1 METPDLDTEN
11 VTPPIK
17 KRKLQRKRSDSPE
30 PSCVSMKSDASM
42 IPPQNFRNKDSSS
55 VHSKLQRK
63 RSDSPEPSCVSM
75 KSDASMIPP
84 QNFRNKDSSSVHS
97 VVQKSGDRREKN
109 IITATGH
116 DPEPAAVNDFQKK
129 FKLNLVKKF
138 QCLNGVMIN
147 PENQTLLNEIY
158 TELYITEG
166 DSGDVSKEHEVRQI
180 EGTSRRTTTEET
192 PIKCNDIFKP
202 LSDQDKP
209 IRTVLT
215 KGVAGI
221 GKTVTVQKFIL
232 DWAEGKVNQDVQ
244 LMFLLPFRELNLMK
258 DQKLSLMDLLHVCF
272 KETKETE
279 MSSLEK
285 VLFIF
290 DGLDECRFPLDF
302 QNTERVCD
310 VTESASVHVLLINL
324 IKGNLLPSAL
334 IWITS
339 RPAAA
344 DQIPSECVH
353 RVTEVRGFND
363 PQKEEYFRKR
373 ISDQSLANNII
384 THLKSLRSLYIM
396 CHIPVFC
403 WISATVLERMLDE
416 AESGEM
422 PKTLT
427 QMYTHFLIIQT
438 NIIREKYS
446 KKQENDEEML
456 LKLGHLAF
464 QQLMKGNLI
473 FYEEDLREC
482 GIDVREAAVYSG
494 VCTQIFREEFGLHQS
509 KVYCF
514 VHLSIQEHLAA
525 LYVHLTFMK
534 EKRNVLEQSRD
545 FKTISDVHK
554 SAVHQALK
562 SQTGHL
568 DLFLRFLLGLSL
580 ESNQKLLHA
589 LVTHTGSSSQTGKG
603 DTVQYI
609 KEMISGDLPT
619 EKSINLFHCLN
630 ELGDNSLVEE
640 IQRYLKSGTQ
650 SELSSSQWSAL
661 VFVLLTSAEELEE
674 FDLSKYISTDK
685 IRDWILVKVMPVIA
699 ASRKAIIRCDT
710 IKNSGCRALA
720 SVLSSET
727 SNLRELHLTVDTL
740 DLTGNKL
747 GDSGVKRLSALLEN
761 PQCKV
766 KNLRLWR
773 CDISDEGCAALTSAL
788 RSNPSHLRELDL
800 SVNNLGDSGVKS
812 LSAVLENL
820 LCKLEILRLGFCGV
834 SDEGCAALTSALRSN
849 PSHLRELD
857 LSENKLGDSG
867 VKSLSAVLENPLCK
881 LEKLRLRECGVSDEG
896 CAALTSALR
905 SNPSHLREL
914 DLSLNKLGDSGV
926 KSLAAVLENP
936 LCKLEILRLWRCD
949 ISDEG
954 CAALTSAL
962 RSNPSHLRELDLS
975 GNKLG
980 DSGVKSLSAVLENP
994 LCKLEILN
1002 KLQRKRSDSPEPSCV
1017 SMKSDA
1023 SMVPPLNFRNKD
1035 SSSVHSVVQKSG
1047 DRREKNIITATGHDP
1062 EPAAVNDFQKKFKL
1076 NLVKKFQC
1084 LNGVMINPENRTL
1097 LNEIYTE
1104 LYITEGDGGDV
1115 NKEHEVRQIEA
1126 ASRRTTTEETPIKCN
1141 DIFKPLSD
1149 QDKPIRTVLTKGV
1162 AGIGKTVTV
1171 QKFILD
1177 WAEGKVNQDVQL
1189 MFPLPFR
1196 ELNLM
1201 KDQKLS
1207 LMDLLH
1213 VCFKETK
1220 ETEMSSLEKVLFVF
1234 DGLDEYRFPLDFQN
1248 TERVCDV
1255 TESASV
1261 HVLLINLIKGNLLPS
1276 ALIWI
1281 TSRPAAADQIPSE
1294 CVHRVTEVRGFND
1307 PQKEEYFRKR
1317 ISDQSLANNIITHLK
1332 SLRSLYI
1339 MCHIPVFC
1347 WISATVL
1354 ERMLGEAESGEMP
1367 KTLTQMYTH
1376 FLIIQT
1382 NIIREKYSKKQESDE
1397 EMLLKLGRL
1406 AFQQLMKGNLIFYEE
1421 DLRECGIDVREAAV
1435 YSGVCTQI
1443 FREEF
1448 GLHQSKVYSFV
1459 HLSIQEHLAALYVHL
1474 TFMKEKRN
1482 VLEQSWFSEPE
1493 ILSDEEDESEMF
1505 SDQWIEEITVSDVLK
1520 SAVDQALYSETG
1532 HLDLFLRFLLGLSL
1546 ESSQKLLHSLVTHTG
1561 SSSQTGKRTTVQ
1573 YIKEKISGDPPTE
1586 KSINLFHC
1594 LNELG
1599 DNSLVE
1605 EIQRCLK
1612 SGKQSEL
1619 SSSQWSALVFVL
1631 LTSAEELEEF
1641 DLSKYFSTDKITD
1654 WILVK
1659 VMPVIAASRK
1669 AIIRCDTIQYS
1680 GWSALDS
1687 VLSSETSN
1695 LRELHLTV
1703 DTLDLNWSDLGD
1715 SGVKRVSALLEN
1727 PQCKV
1732 KNLKLR
1738 ECGVS
1743 NEGCAALTSALR
1755 SNPSH
1760 LRELNLS
1767 DNKLGVSG
1775 VKSLSAVLENPL
1787 CKLEILWL
1795 SRCDISDE
1803 GCAALTS
1810 ALRSNPSHLRELN
1823 LSHNK
1828 LGDSGVKSLS
1838 AVLENPLC
1846 KLEILRLSR
1855 CDISDEG
1862 CAALTSALRSNPS
1875 HLRELNL
1882 SHNKLGDS
1890 GVKSLSAV
1898 LENPHCKLEILCKL
1912 QRKRSHSPE
1921 PSCVS
1926 MKSDESMDPPWN
1938 FRNRDSSSVH
1948 SKLQRKRSDP
1958 RQPSCVSMKSDAS
1971 MGPPLYFR
1979 NKESTSVHSKL
1990 QRTRSDSP
1998 EPSCVSM
2005 KSDAS
2010 MAPPLNFRNKDS
2022 SVHSV
2027 VQKSGDR
2034 REKNIITATGH
2045 DPEPAAVNEFQKKFK
2060 LNLVKKFQCLN
2071 GVMINL
2077 ENRTL
2082 LNEIYTELYITEGD
2096 GGDVNKEHEVRQ
2108 IEAASRRKTTEETPI
2123 KCNDIFKP
2131 LSDQD
2136 KPIRTVLTKGV
2147 AGIGKTVSV
2156 QKFILDWAEGKV
2168 NQDVQLIFP
2177 LPFRELNLM
2186 KDQKL
2191 SLMDLLH
2198 VCFKETKETEM
2209 SSLEKVLF
2217 IFDGLDECRFPLDF
2231 QNTERVCDVT
2241 ESASVHVLLINL
2253 IKGNLLPSALIWITS
2268 RPAAADQIPS
2278 ECVHRVTE
2286 VRGFNDPQKEE
2297 YFRKRISDQS
2307 LANNIITHL
2316 KSLRSLYIM
2325 CHIPVFCWI
2334 SATVLERMLDEAESG
2349 EMPKTLTQMYTHF
2362 LIIHTNIIREKYS
2375 KKQESDEEMLLK
2387 LGRLAFQQL
2396 MKGNL
2401 IFYEEDLRECG
2412 IDVREA
2418 AVYSGVCTQ
2427 IFREEFGLHQSKVYS
2442 FVHLSIQEH
2451 LAALYVHLTFM
2462 KEKRNVLEQSRDFK
2476 TISDVHESAVDQAL
2490 KSETGHLDLFLR
2502 FLLGLSLESNQ
2513 KLLHALVTHTGSS
2526 SQTGKSNTVQYI
2538 KRKISGD
2545 PPTEKAINLFH
2556 CLNELGDNSLVEE
2569 IQRYLKSGTQSELS
2583 SSQWSALVFVLLT
2596 SAEELEEF
2604 DLSKYFSTDKIRD
2617 QILVNVMPVIAA
2629 SRKAIIRCDTIQE
2642 RGWRALDSVLSSET
2656 SNLRELHLTVDTL
2669 DLTGSDLGDS
2679 GVKRLSALLENPQ
2692 CKVKNLRLSRCDISD
2707 EGCAALTS
2715 ALRSNP
2721 SHLRELDLSHNN
2733 LGDSGVKSVSAVLE
2747 NPLCKL
2753 EILELRGCGVSGEG
2767 CAPLTSALRSNPS
2780 HLRKLYLSLNNLG
2793 DSGVKS
2799 LSAVLENPLCN
2810 LEILCVL
2817 QKSGDRREK
2826 NIITA
2831 TGHDPEP
2838 AAVNDFQEKFKLNL
2852 VKQFQCLNGV
2862 MINPENRTLL
2872 NEIYTELYITQGDS
2886 GDVNKEHEVRQIE
2899 AASRRTTT
2907 EETPIKCND
2916 IFKPLS
2922 DQDKPIRTVLTKGVA
2937 GIGKTVSVQ
2946 KFILDWAEGKANQDV
2961 QLMFPLPFRE
2971 LNLMKDQKLSLMDL
2985 LHVCFKETKET
2996 EISSLEKVLFI
3007 FDGLDEYRFPLDFQ
3021 NTERVCDVT
3030 ESASVHVLLINLI
3043 KGNLL
3048 PSALIWI
3055 TSRPAA
3061 ADQIPSECVHRVTE
3075 VRGFNDPQK
3084 EEYFRK
3090 RISDQSLAN
3099 NIITHLKSLRS
3110 LYIMCHIPVFCWI
3123 SATVLER
3130 MLGEAESGEIPKTLT
3145 QMYTHFLIIQ
3155 TNIIREKYSKKQES
3169 DEEML
3174 LKLGRLAFQQLMK
3187 GNLIF
3192 YEEDLRECG
3201 MDVREAAVYSG
3212 VCTQIFREEFG
3223 LHQSKVYCFVHLSI
3237 QEHLAALYVH
3247 LTFMKEKRNVLQQS
3261 RDFKTI
3267 SDVHNGAVDQALKSE
3282 TGHLDLFLRFLL
3294 GLSLESNQKLLH
3306 ALVTHTGG
3314 ISQTGK
3320 SNTVQYIKRKIS
3332 RNLPTEKFIN
3342 LFHCLNELGDN
3353 SLVEE
3358 IQRCLKSGTQSELSS
3373 SQWSALVFVLLT
3385 SAEELEEFD
3394 LSKYISTDKIRDEVL
3409 VNVMPLIAASRKAI
3423 IRCDAIKKSA
3433 WSALASVLS
3442 SETSNLRELH
3452 LTVDILDLTWSD
3464 LADSGVKCLSA
3475 LLENPQ
3481 CQVKNLRLYKCDIS
3495 DEGCAALTS
3504 ALRSNPSHLRELDL
3518 SWNKLGDSGV
3528 KSLSA
3533 GLENPLCK
3541 LEILKLWK
3549 CDISVEGCAGLIS
3562 ALRSNPSHLRELD
3575 LAENNLGDSGVK
3587 SLSAVLE
3594 NPLCKLEI
3602 LWLWNCDI
3610 SDEGCAALT
3619 SALTS
3624 NPSHLR
3630 ELTLCRN
3637 NLGVSGVKSVSAVL
3651 ENPHCKLE
3659 ILRLWNCD
3667 ISGEGCAALT
3677 SALRSNPLHLREL
3690 DLSENKLGDSG
3701 VKSLSAVLENPLCKL
3716 EKLGKLQRKRSD
3728 SPEPSCVSMKSD
3740 ASMDPPWN
3748 FRNRDSSPDNSK
3760 LQRKRSDTPEPSCVS
3775 MKSDASMDPPWN
3787 FKNGNPSSVHSKL
3800 QRKRSDSPEP
3810 SCVSMKSDASMDPPW
3825 NFRNRDS
3832 SPDNSKLQRKRSD
3845 APEPSCVSM
3854 KSDASMDPPW
3864 NFKNGNPSS
3873 VHSKL
3878 QRKRSDSP
3886 EPSCV
3891 SMKSDASMDPPWNF
3905 RNRDSSPDNS
3915 KLQRK
3920 RSDAPEPSCVSMKSD
3935 ASMDPPWNFKN
3946 GNPSSVHSVLQ
3957 KSGDR
3962 REKNIITATGHD
3974 PEPAAVNDF
3983 QKKFKLNLVKKFQ
3996 CLNGVMINPEN
4007 RTLLNEI
4014 YTELY
4019 ITEGDGG
4026 DVNKEHE
4033 VRQIEAASRRTTTEE
4048 TPIKCNDIFK
4058 PLSDQDKPIR
4068 TVLKKPLSKKDK
4080 PIRTVLKKP
4089 LPKKDKPIRTVLTK
4103 GVAGIGKT
4111 VSVQKFIL
4119 DWAEGKANQDVQLMF
4134 PLPFREL
4141 NLMKDQK
4148 LSLMDL
4154 LHVCFKE
4161 TKETEMSS
4169 LEKVLFIFDGLDECR
4184 FPLDFQNTERVC
4196 DVTESASVHVLLINL
4211 IKGNL
4216 LPSALIWITSRP
4228 AAADQI
4234 PSECVHRV
4242 TEVRGFNDP
4251 QKEEYFRKRISDQS
4265 LANNIITHLKSLR
4278 SLYIMCHIPV
4288 FCWISATVLERML
4301 DEAESGEMPKTL
4313 TQMYT
4318 HFLIIQT
4325 NIIREKYSKKQ
4336 ESDEEMLL
4344 KLGQLAFQ
4352 QLMKGNLIFYEEDLR
4367 ECGIDVRE
4375 AAVYSG
4381 VCTQIFRE
4389 EFGLHQSKVYCFV
4402 HLSIQ
4407 EHLAALYVHL
4417 TFMKEKRNVLEQ
4429 SWVFK
4434 TISDVLKSAVDQ
4446 ALYSETGN
4454 LDLFLRFLLGLSLE
4468 SNQNLLHSLVTH
4480 TESSSQTGKG
4490 DTVQYIK
4497 EKISRNLQTEKSI
4510 NLFHCLNELG
4520 DNSLVEE
4527 IQRYLKSGTQSEL
4540 SSSQWSALV
4549 FALLTS
4555 AEELEEFDLSKY
4567 ISTDKI
4573 TDWILEKVMPVI
4585 AASRKAIIRCDTIQN
4600 SGWSALDSVLSSETS
4615 NLRELHLT
4623 VDTLDLTGNNLGDSG
4638 VKRLSALL
4646 ENPQCKVKNLKLSRC
4661 DISDERCA
4669 ALTSALRS
4677 NSSHLRD
4684 LDLSWNNLG
4693 DSGVKSLS
4701 AVLENPLCKL
4711 EKLKL
4716 EYCDISGEGCAALTS
4731 ALRSNP
4737 SHLRELDLSRNKLG
4751 DSGVKSLSAVL
4762 ENPLC
4767 KLEILRLE
4775 DCDVSDEGCAALTSA
4790 LRSNPSHLRELNLS
4804 VNKLGDSGVK
4814 SLSAVLENPHCKLEI
4829 LKLCKCGVSVEGCAA
4844 LTSALR
4850 SNPSHLREL
4859 NLSGNKLGDSGV
4871 KSLSAVLENPL
4882 CKLEKLTMS
4891 NCDISGERCAALT
4904 SALRSNPSHL
4914 RELDLSLNK
4923 LGDSGVKSLSAVL
4936 ENPLCKLEI
4945 LRLCDCGVSGEGCAA
4960 LASALRSNPS
4970 YLIELNVSGNEI
4982 GDLGVKCLSALKNDK
4997 QSKLQTLRLHT
5008 SLF

>member
-1 METPDLDTEN
+1 
-11 VTPPIK
+11 
-17 KRKLQRKRSDSPE
+17 
-30 PSCVSMKSDASM
+30 
-42 IPPQNFRNKDSSS
+42 
-55 VHSKLQRK
+55 
-63 RSDSPEPSCVSM
+63 
-75 KSDASMIPP
+75 
-84 QNFRNKDSSSVHS
+84 
-97 VVQKSGDRREKN
+97 
-109 IITATGH
+109 
-116 DPEPAAVNDFQKK
+116 
-129 FKLNLVKKF
+129 
-138 QCLNGVMIN
+138 
-147 PENQTLLNEIY
+147 
-158 TELYITEG
+158 
-166 DSGDVSKEHEVRQI
+166 
-180 EGTSRRTTTEET
+180 
-192 PIKCNDIFKP
+192 
-202 LSDQDKP
+202 
-209 IRTVLT
+209 
-215 KGVAGI
+215 
-221 GKTVTVQKFIL
+221 
-232 DWAEGKVNQDVQ
+232 
-244 LMFLLPFRELNLMK
+244 
-258 DQKLSLMDLLHVCF
+258 
-272 KETKETE
+272 
-279 MSSLEK
+279 
-285 VLFIF
+285 
-290 DGLDECRFPLDF
+290 
-302 QNTERVCD
+302 
-310 VTESASVHVLLINL
+310 
-324 IKGNLLPSAL
+324 
-334 IWITS
+334 
-339 RPAAA
+339 
-344 DQIPSECVH
+344 
-353 RVTEVRGFND
+353 
-363 PQKEEYFRKR
+363 
-373 ISDQSLANNII
+373 
-384 THLKSLRSLYIM
+384 
-396 CHIPVFC
+396 
-403 WISATVLERMLDE
+403 
-416 AESGEM
+416 
-422 PKTLT
+422 
-427 QMYTHFLIIQT
+427 
-438 NIIREKYS
+438 
-446 KKQENDEEML
+446 
-456 LKLGHLAF
+456 
-464 QQLMKGNLI
+464 
-473 FYEEDLREC
+473 
-482 GIDVREAAVYSG
+482 
-494 VCTQIFREEFGLHQS
+494 
-509 KVYCF
+509 
-514 VHLSIQEHLAA
+514 
-525 LYVHLTFMK
+525 
-534 EKRNVLEQSRD
+534 
-545 FKTISDVHK
+545 
-554 SAVHQALK
+554 
-562 SQTGHL
+562 
-568 DLFLRFLLGLSL
+568 
-580 ESNQKLLHA
+580 
-589 LVTHTGSSSQTGKG
+589 
-603 DTVQYI
+603 
-609 KEMISGDLPT
+609 
-619 EKSINLFHCLN
+619 
-630 ELGDNSLVEE
+630 
-640 IQRYLKSGTQ
+640 
-650 SELSSSQWSAL
+650 
-661 VFVLLTSAEELEE
+661 
-674 FDLSKYISTDK
+674 
-685 IRDWILVKVMPVIA
+685 
-699 ASRKAIIRCDT
+699 
-710 IKNSGCRALA
+710 
-720 SVLSSET
+720 
-727 SNLRELHLTVDTL
+727 
-740 DLTGNKL
+740 
-747 GDSGVKRLSALLEN
+747 
-761 PQCKV
+761 
-766 KNLRLWR
+766 
-773 CDISDEGCAALTSAL
+773 
-788 RSNPSHLRELDL
+788 
-800 SVNNLGDSGVKS
+800 
-812 LSAVLENL
+812 
-820 LCKLEILRLGFCGV
+820 
-834 SDEGCAALTSALRSN
+834 
-849 PSHLRELD
+849 
-857 LSENKLGDSG
+857 
-867 VKSLSAVLENPLCK
+867 
-881 LEKLRLRECGVSDEG
+881 
-896 CAALTSALR
+896 
-905 SNPSHLREL
+905 
-914 DLSLNKLGDSGV
+914 
-926 KSLAAVLENP
+926 
-936 LCKLEILRLWRCD
+936 
-949 ISDEG
+949 
-954 CAALTSAL
+954 
-962 RSNPSHLRELDLS
+962 
-975 GNKLG
+975 
-980 DSGVKSLSAVLENP
+980 
-994 LCKLEILN
+994 
-1002 KLQRKRSDSPEPSCV
+1002 
-1017 SMKSDA
+1017 
-1023 SMVPPLNFRNKD
+1023 
-1035 SSSVHSVVQKSG
+1035 
-1047 DRREKNIITATGHDP
+1047 
-1062 EPAAVNDFQKKFKL
+1062 
-1076 NLVKKFQC
+1076 
-1084 LNGVMINPENRTL
+1084 
-1097 LNEIYTE
+1097 
-1104 LYITEGDGGDV
+1104 
-1115 NKEHEVRQIEA
+1115 
-1126 ASRRTTTEETPIKCN
+1126 
-1141 DIFKPLSD
+1141 
-1149 QDKPIRTVLTKGV
+1149 
-1162 AGIGKTVTV
+1162 
-1171 QKFILD
+1171 
-1177 WAEGKVNQDVQL
+1177 
-1189 MFPLPFR
+1189 
-1196 ELNLM
+1196 
-1201 KDQKLS
+1201 
-1207 LMDLLH
+1207 
-1213 VCFKETK
+1213 
-1220 ETEMSSLEKVLFVF
+1220 
-1234 DGLDEYRFPLDFQN
+1234 
-1248 TERVCDV
+1248 
-1255 TESASV
+1255 
-1261 HVLLINLIKGNLLPS
+1261 
-1276 ALIWI
+1276 
-1281 TSRPAAADQIPSE
+1281 
-1294 CVHRVTEVRGFND
+1294 
-1307 PQKEEYFRKR
+1307 
-1317 ISDQSLANNIITHLK
+1317 
-1332 SLRSLYI
+1332 
-1339 MCHIPVFC
+1339 
-1347 WISATVL
+1347 
-1354 ERMLGEAESGEMP
+1354 MP

-1641 DLSKYFSTDKITD
+1641 DLSKYISTDKIRD

-1669 AIIRCDTIQYS
+1669 AIIRCDTIKNS
-1680 GWSALDS
+1680 GCRALAS

-1703 DTLDLNWSDLGD
+1703 DTLDLTGNKLGD
-1715 SGVKRVSALLEN
+1715 SGVKRLSALLEN

-1732 KNLKLR
+1732 KNLKLYD
-1738 ECGVS
+1738 CGVS
-1743 NEGCAALTSALR
+1743 DEGCAALTSALRSNPSHLRDLYLSGNNLGDSGVKSLSAVLENPLCKLEKLELRRCGVSDERCAALTSALR

-1787 CKLEILWL
+1787 
-1795 SRCDISDE
+1795 
-1803 GCAALTS
+1803 
-1810 ALRSNPSHLRELN
+1810 
-1823 LSHNK
+1823 
-1828 LGDSGVKSLS
+1828 
-1838 AVLENPLC
+1838 
-1846 KLEILRLSR
+1846 
-1855 CDISDEG
+1855 
-1862 CAALTSALRSNPS
+1862 
-1875 HLRELNL
+1875 
-1882 SHNKLGDS
+1882 
-1890 GVKSLSAV
+1890 
-1898 LENPHCKLEILCKL
+1898 CKLEILCKL

-2692 CKVKNLRLSRCDISD
+2692 CKVKNLRL
-2707 EGCAALTS
+2707 
-2715 ALRSNP
+2715 
-2721 SHLRELDLSHNN
+2721 
-2733 LGDSGVKSVSAVLE
+2733 
-2747 NPLCKL
+2747 
-2753 EILELRGCGVSGEG
+2753 RGCGVSGEG

-3409 VNVMPLIAASRKAI
+3409 VNVMPLIAASRKAM
-3423 IRCDAIKKSA
+3423 
-3433 WSALASVLS
+3433 
-3442 SETSNLRELH
+3442 
-3452 LTVDILDLTWSD
+3452 
-3464 LADSGVKCLSA
+3464 
-3475 LLENPQ
+3475 
-3481 CQVKNLRLYKCDIS
+3481 LYKCDIS

-3659 ILRLWNCD
+3659 ILRLRYCD
-3667 ISGEGCAALT
+3667 ISDEGCAAL
-3677 SALRSNPLHLREL
+3677 A
-3690 DLSENKLGDSG
+3690 
-3701 VKSLSAVLENPLCKL
+3701 
-3716 EKLGKLQRKRSD
+3716 
-3728 SPEPSCVSMKSD
+3728 
-3740 ASMDPPWN
+3740 
-3748 FRNRDSSPDNSK
+3748 
-3760 LQRKRSDTPEPSCVS
+3760 
-3775 MKSDASMDPPWN
+3775 
-3787 FKNGNPSSVHSKL
+3787 
-3800 QRKRSDSPEP
+3800 
-3810 SCVSMKSDASMDPPW
+3810 
-3825 NFRNRDS
+3825 
-3832 SPDNSKLQRKRSD
+3832 
-3845 APEPSCVSM
+3845 
-3854 KSDASMDPPW
+3854 
-3864 NFKNGNPSS
+3864 
-3873 VHSKL
+3873 
-3878 QRKRSDSP
+3878 
-3886 EPSCV
+3886 
-3891 SMKSDASMDPPWNF
+3891 
-3905 RNRDSSPDNS
+3905 
-3915 KLQRK
+3915 
-3920 RSDAPEPSCVSMKSD
+3920 
-3935 ASMDPPWNFKN
+3935 
-3946 GNPSSVHSVLQ
+3946 
-3957 KSGDR
+3957 
-3962 REKNIITATGHD
+3962 
-3974 PEPAAVNDF
+3974 
-3983 QKKFKLNLVKKFQ
+3983 
-3996 CLNGVMINPEN
+3996 
-4007 RTLLNEI
+4007 
-4014 YTELY
+4014 
-4019 ITEGDGG
+4019 
-4026 DVNKEHE
+4026 
-4033 VRQIEAASRRTTTEE
+4033 
-4048 TPIKCNDIFK
+4048 
-4058 PLSDQDKPIR
+4058 
-4068 TVLKKPLSKKDK
+4068 
-4080 PIRTVLKKP
+4080 
-4089 LPKKDKPIRTVLTK
+4089 
-4103 GVAGIGKT
+4103 
-4111 VSVQKFIL
+4111 
-4119 DWAEGKANQDVQLMF
+4119 
-4134 PLPFREL
+4134 
-4141 NLMKDQK
+4141 
-4148 LSLMDL
+4148 
-4154 LHVCFKE
+4154 
-4161 TKETEMSS
+4161 
-4169 LEKVLFIFDGLDECR
+4169 
-4184 FPLDFQNTERVC
+4184 
-4196 DVTESASVHVLLINL
+4196 
-4211 IKGNL
+4211 
-4216 LPSALIWITSRP
+4216 
-4228 AAADQI
+4228 
-4234 PSECVHRV
+4234 
-4242 TEVRGFNDP
+4242 
-4251 QKEEYFRKRISDQS
+4251 
-4265 LANNIITHLKSLR
+4265 
-4278 SLYIMCHIPV
+4278 
-4288 FCWISATVLERML
+4288 
-4301 DEAESGEMPKTL
+4301 
-4313 TQMYT
+4313 
-4318 HFLIIQT
+4318 
-4325 NIIREKYSKKQ
+4325 
-4336 ESDEEMLL
+4336 
-4344 KLGQLAFQ
+4344 
-4352 QLMKGNLIFYEEDLR
+4352 
-4367 ECGIDVRE
+4367 
-4375 AAVYSG
+4375 
-4381 VCTQIFRE
+4381 
-4389 EFGLHQSKVYCFV
+4389 
-4402 HLSIQ
+4402 
-4407 EHLAALYVHL
+4407 
-4417 TFMKEKRNVLEQ
+4417 
-4429 SWVFK
+4429 
-4434 TISDVLKSAVDQ
+4434 
-4446 ALYSETGN
+4446 
-4454 LDLFLRFLLGLSLE
+4454 
-4468 SNQNLLHSLVTH
+4468 
-4480 TESSSQTGKG
+4480 
-4490 DTVQYIK
+4490 
-4497 EKISRNLQTEKSI
+4497 
-4510 NLFHCLNELG
+4510 
-4520 DNSLVEE
+4520 
-4527 IQRYLKSGTQSEL
+4527 
-4540 SSSQWSALV
+4540 
-4549 FALLTS
+4549 
-4555 AEELEEFDLSKY
+4555 
-4567 ISTDKI
+4567 
-4573 TDWILEKVMPVI
+4573 
-4585 AASRKAIIRCDTIQN
+4585 
-4600 SGWSALDSVLSSETS
+4600 
-4615 NLRELHLT
+4615 
-4623 VDTLDLTGNNLGDSG
+4623 
-4638 VKRLSALL
+4638 
-4646 ENPQCKVKNLKLSRC
+4646 
-4661 DISDERCA
+4661 
-4669 ALTSALRS
+4669 
-4677 NSSHLRD
+4677 
-4684 LDLSWNNLG
+4684 
-4693 DSGVKSLS
+4693 
-4701 AVLENPLCKL
+4701 
-4711 EKLKL
+4711 
-4716 EYCDISGEGCAALTS
+4716 S

-4737 SHLRELDLSRNKLG
+4737 SHLRELYLAGNNLG
-4751 DSGVKSLSAVL
+4751 DSGVKCLSAGL

-4767 KLEILRLE
+4767 KLEKLE
-4775 DCDVSDEGCAALTSA
+4775 LSECHVSDEGCAALTSA
-4790 LRSNPSHLRELNLS
+4790 LRSNPSHLRELYLY
-4804 VNKLGDSGVK
+4804 
-4814 SLSAVLENPHCKLEI
+4814 
-4829 LKLCKCGVSVEGCAA
+4829 
-4844 LTSALR
+4844 
-4850 SNPSHLREL
+4850 
-4859 NLSGNKLGDSGV
+4859 GNKLGDSEV
-4871 KSLSAVLENPL
+4871 E
-4882 CKLEKLTMS
+4882 
-4891 NCDISGERCAALT
+4891 
-4904 SALRSNPSHL
+4904 
-4914 RELDLSLNK
+4914 
-4923 LGDSGVKSLSAVL
+4923 
-4936 ENPLCKLEI
+4936 
-4945 LRLCDCGVSGEGCAA
+4945 
-4960 LASALRSNPS
+4960 
-4970 YLIELNVSGNEI
+4970 
-4982 GDLGVKCLSALKNDK
+4982 CLSALKNDEHY
-4997 QSKLQTLRLHT
+4997 KLQILELHR